1 MPITAKK
8 NVLLSLASN
17 PHLITC
23 RARYLFIFSHMRSRS
38 SVLSH
43 ILGSNSDITG
53 YTELQIPYLNR
64 AHLLKMKLL
73 LYEDF
78 KVNLQGQYLLDKILH
93 NKVAFSS
100 EVLRIANPKI
110 IFLLR
115 NPKDTIKSI
124 VHMNSVT
131 GIRDYSTVEEALE
144 YYCSRLNN
152 LERLSR
158 QMNGRYFFIES
169 DELID
174 NADEVLSRLSD
185 WLQLKNKLSKHYSI
199 FKKTGTLG
207 FGDPLENIKSGVL
220 RKTREIS
227 DIKIPSR
234 ILQKAE
240 LSYEKC
246 RLSLLSS
253 TSQNLVCCTRQATVY
268 TQVLNN

>member
-1 MPITAKK
+1 MPISSKTNA
-8 NVLLSLASN
+8 LLSLASN
-17 PHLITC
+17 PRLITC
-23 RARYLFIFSHMRSRS
+23 RTKYLFLFSHMRSRS

-43 ILGSNSDITG
+43 ILGSSSDITG
-53 YTELQIPYLNR
+53 YTELQIPYLTR

-73 LYEDF
+73 LYQDF
-78 KVNLQGQYLLDKILH
+78 KIDLQGQYLLDKILH

-100 EVLRIANPKI
+100 EILRVANPKI

-115 NPKDTIKSI
+115 KPKDTIKSI
-124 VHMNSVT
+124 VHMNLVT

-144 YYCSRLNN
+144 YYCSRLLQ
-152 LERLSR
+152 LERLSKK
-158 QMNGRYFFIES
+158 MSGRYFFVES

-185 WLQLKNKLSKHYSI
+185 WLQLENKLSKYYST
-199 FKKTGTLG
+199 FEKTGTPG

-220 RKTREIS
+220 RKTRKIS
-227 DIKIPSR
+227 NIKIPSR

-246 RLSLLSS
+246 KLSLLSS
-253 TSQNLVCCTRQATVY
+253 TAQQFVCSDT
-268 TQVLNN
+268 